1 MSSEATNDPIDRH
14 RPAVEALRV
23 AVLESPGVLPAPVR
37 RAAAEQSE
45 VTEPFSDYVRMIHD
59 HAYRITD
66 RTVANLK
73 EAGVSED
80 AVFEVTVAAAY
91 GASRRRLE
99 AGLAALRTALEES

>member
-1 MSSEATNDPIDRH
+1 MSSGAAKDPTARH
-14 RPAVEALRV
+14 RPAVEVLR
-23 AVLESPGVLPAPVR
+23 AAALESPGILPAPVR
-37 RAAAEQSE
+37 RAAAERSE
-45 VTEPFSDYVRMIHD
+45 VPQPFADYVGMIHD
-59 HAYRITD
+59 QAYRITD

-73 EAGVSED
+73 EAGASED